1 MKRMQ
6 ACGNLLLQYI
16 RKGLLICHKIQKQVK
31 ILLGMGCGPGFIGII
46 KFQQRIFL
54 QLLFNPGFQLLI
66 VHFQYF
72 QILLLP
78 NG

>member
-1 MKRMQ
+1 MEWMQ
-6 ACGNLLLQYI
+6 TCGNLLLQHI
-16 RKGLLICHKIQKQVK
+16 CKRLLVCHKIQKQIK
-31 ILLGMGCGPGFIGII
+31 ILLAVRCGSGFIGII